1 MAALSRE
8 SARLTNATAVPE
20 NHAARPVLF
29 LMGPTASGKTDL
41 AVALVERLPL
51 EIVSVDSAMVYRG
64 MDIGTGK
71 PDCEVLSRAPH
82 RLIDIREPEE
92 TYSAA
97 QFREDALEAIAE
109 IRDAGR
115 VPLMVGGTGLYFR
128 TLTKGLS
135 PLPAADPRIRAVLE
149 SDARRLGWGALHD
162 RLAAVDPASATR
174 IHRNDPQRIQR
185 ALEVHA
191 ITGKSMSALV
201 EAGRGHGPGLS
212 VHAVSL
218 EPAER
223 VWLHQRIATRFRE
236 MLSRGLVEEVA
247 TLRDSG
253 KLRAGMP
260 ALRAVGYRQT
270 WAHLEGGLDRETLA
284 ERGIA
289 ATRQLARRQLTW
301 LRGEPEVSRFDCGQ
315 DAVTEQVFAHFAAR
329 MEP

>member
-1 MAALSRE
+1 MAE
-8 SARLTNATAVPE
+8 T
-20 NHAARPVLF
+20 HAARPVLF

-41 AVALVERLPL
+41 AVALVRRLPL

-71 PDCEVLSRAPH
+71 PGREMLSRAPH

-97 QFREDALEAIAE
+97 QFRKDALEAIAE

-115 VPLMVGGTGLYFR
+115 VPLLVGSTGLYFR
-128 TLTKGLS
+128 ALEKGLS
-135 PLPAADPRIRAVLE
+135 PLPAADPRMRAALE
-149 SDARRLGWGALHD
+149 SEARRLGWGALHD
-162 RLAAVDPASATR
+162 RLATVDPASAAR

-185 ALEVHA
+185 ALEVQA
-191 ITGKSMSALV
+191 ITGKSMSALMA
-201 EAGRGHGPGLS
+201 AGREGGAGLT

-223 VWLHQRIATRFRE
+223 VWLHQRIARRFGE

-247 TLRDSG
+247 ALRDSG

-270 WAHLEGGLDRETLA
+270 WDHLEGVIDRKSLA

-301 LRGEPEVSRFDCGQ
+301 LRGEPEVSRFDCCQ
-315 DAVTEQVFAHFAAR
+315 DGVTERVFAHFAAR
-329 MEP
+329 MGPRAA

>member
-8 SARLTNATAVPE
+8 YARLTNAVTE
-20 NHAARPVLF
+20 THAARPVLF

-71 PDCEVLSRAPH
+71 PDREVLSRAPH

-115 VPLMVGGTGLYFR
+115 VPLLVGGTGLYFR
-128 TLTKGLS
+128 ALEKGLS
-135 PLPAADPRIRAVLE
+135 PLPAADPRIRAALE

-162 RLAAVDPASATR
+162 RLAAVDPASAAR
-174 IHRNDPQRIQR
+174 IHRNDPQRVQR

-191 ITGKSMSALV
+191 ITGKSMSALM
-201 EAGRGHGPGLS
+201 EGHRRGPGLS

-223 VWLHQRIATRFRE
+223 AWLHQRIARRFRQ

-247 TLRDSG
+247 ALRDSG
-253 KLRAGMP
+253 KLQAGMP

-270 WAHLEGGLDRETLA
+270 WAHLEGNLDRGALA

-301 LRGEPEVSRFDCGQ
+301 LRGEPDVSRFDCCQ
-315 DAVTEQVFAHFAAR
+315 DAVTERVFAHFATR
-329 MEP
+329 MGPWVA

>member
-1 MAALSRE
+1 
-8 SARLTNATAVPE
+8 
-20 NHAARPVLF
+20 
-29 LMGPTASGKTDL
+29 MGPTASGKTDL

-71 PDCEVLSRAPH
+71 PDREVLSRAPH

-97 QFREDALEAIAE
+97 EFRKDALEAIAE
-109 IRDAGR
+109 IREAGR
-115 VPLMVGGTGLYFR
+115 LPLLVGGTGLYFR
-128 TLTKGLS
+128 ALKNGLS
-135 PLPAADPRIRAVLE
+135 PLPAADPRIRAALE
-149 SDARRLGWGALHD
+149 SDARRLGWATLHD
-162 RLAAVDPASATR
+162 RLAAVDPASAAR

-191 ITGKSMSALV
+191 ITGKSMSTLM
-201 EAGRGHGPGLS
+201 EAGRGGGDGLT

-223 VWLHQRIATRFRE
+223 AWLHQRIAGRFRE

-247 TLRDSG
+247 ALRDSG
-253 KLRAGMP
+253 RLRAGMP

-270 WAHLEGGLDRETLA
+270 WAHLEGGLDREGLA

-301 LRGEPEVSRFDCGQ
+301 LRGEPEVSRFDCCQ
-315 DAVTEQVFAHFAAR
+315 DALTERVFAHFAAR
-329 MEP
+329 MGPRGA